1 MEPEFLDR
9 AKRGDHKS
17 LKMLTQHFRAC
28 ARADGSKPEPADT
41 FTVAEVGDRGMGRF
55 DVTKSSLQTISEAI
69 ATFTRP
75 PSAEDGTSL
84 AVRQGEALVRI
95 CEVALARGTDAPGA
109 RPVVS
114 YLTHAHTS
122 GDVTHP
128 LTLGLFSGV
137 IDPRERDR
145 ILCDATI
152 VPVTTNHR
160 GELEAAGRA
169 SPCGAGPSAAPSPTA
184 ARIVDGPVVRSPPTG
199 ATSTMSCIGNTADPP
214 SPPTANTSVED
225 ITSSSTNTPT
235 GRSPSTSNSSA
246 CTDPTAPNSTPTP
259 GPNCTHPPCTGPSDA
274 PDALRSLTR
283 WCTTS
288 WRGS

>member
-1 MEPEFLDR
+1 MRRQVGVADGYVDTVGWLAWKTCRPRAEIRRVVRLAELAEILPATGAAWAAGEVSTAAVELIAGARVPDCDAELVAMEPEFLDR

-41 FTVAEVGDRGMGRF
+41 FTAAEVGDRGVGRF

-169 SPCGAGPSAAPSPTA
+169 VRVEPDPAPHRDPSQPALSM
-184 ARIVDGPVVRSPPTG
+184 AR
-199 ATSTMSCIGNTADPP
+199 
-214 SPPTANTSVED
+214 
-225 ITSSSTNTPT
+225 
-235 GRSPSTSNSSA
+235 
-246 CTDPTAPNSTPTP
+246 
-259 GPNCTHPPCTGPSDA
+259 
-274 PDALRSLTR
+274 L
-283 WCTTS
+283 
-288 WRGS
+288 